1 MRETRGGT
9 TPSITLE
16 KGLAI
21 FLDALAGKNR
31 SQATIRAYQTD
42 VLQFIHFLHDT
53 DVSMAAPHDVQKV
66 DVLEYF
72 SHLAKKALTGVARA
86 RKLSAIREYFR
97 FLEGVGLIAK
107 SPTVGVETPKREKN
121 TRQFLRSD
129 EYTRMLS
136 LAGASP
142 RDYAMLQVFLQTGIR
157 VSELANLRM
166 QDIDLLKPSVT
177 VVGKGKQA
185 REIALEKNG

>member
-42 VLQFIHFLHDT
+42 LVQFIHFLHDT
-53 DVSMAAPHDVQKV
+53 NVLIATPQDVQKV

-72 SHLAKKALTGVARA
+72 SFLAKK
-86 RKLSAIREYFR
+86 E
-97 FLEGVGLIAK
+97 
-107 SPTVGVETPKREKN
+107 
-121 TRQFLRSD
+121 
-129 EYTRMLS
+129 
-136 LAGASP
+136 
-142 RDYAMLQVFLQTGIR
+142 
-157 VSELANLRM
+157 
-166 QDIDLLKPSVT
+166 
-177 VVGKGKQA
+177 
-185 REIALEKNG
+185 